1 MIVPSFYSNL
11 LAQKMSA
18 LSDEIFGGDKNLDQQ
33 KVKDDENLGRL
44 CFG

>member
-11 LAQKMSA
+11 LAQKKSA
-18 LSDEIFGGDKNLDQQ
+18 LSDEIFGGDKNLDQE
-33 KVKDDENLGRL
+33 KMKADEHLGRL